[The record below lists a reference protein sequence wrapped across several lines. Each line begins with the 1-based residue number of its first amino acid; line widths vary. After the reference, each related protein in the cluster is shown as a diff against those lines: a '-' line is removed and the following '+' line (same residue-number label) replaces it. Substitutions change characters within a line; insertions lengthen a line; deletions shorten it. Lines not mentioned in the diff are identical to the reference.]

1 MLDLLQSAMTE
12 LDAVNVMLMSIG
24 QAPVNTLTV
33 PGIKDVSF
41 AQLTLHNT
49 SRNVQTR
56 GWWFNRESDFPL
68 AVEAATGHI
77 LFPANTLSCD
87 PMDRNRDLVERGR
100 KFYDKDNHTFLFTG
114 EQPLKC
120 DVVWFLTF
128 DELPQAA
135 RNYIAT
141 RAARLFQANN
151 VGSQILYQFTK
162 EEEQMAEVE
171 IKRADLRADQS
182 NMLRRPHAGILNRR

>member
-1 MLDLLQSAMTE
+1 MTE
-12 LDAVNVMLMSIG
+12 LDAVNVMLTSIG

-56 GWWFNRESDFPL
+56 GWWFNRESDFPIS
-68 AVEAATGHI
+68 VDAASGHM
-77 LFPANTLSCD
+77 LFPANALACD
-87 PMDRNRDLVERGR
+87 PMDRSRDLVERGR
-100 KFYDKDNHTFLFTG
+100 RFYDKDRHTDDFSG

-120 DVVWFLTF
+120 DLTVFLVF
-128 DELPQAA
+128 EDLPQAA

-151 VGSQILYQFTK
+151 VGSQILYAFTK
-162 EEEQMAEVE
+162 EEEQLAMVEMQRAEH
-171 IKRADLRADQS
+171 RATQT